1 MAGADSTAGA
11 PRAGGVL
18 SSAKRLVATFVA
30 IVQTRLE
37 LVANEI
43 HAEGARLAQM
53 LLLGAAALF
62 FLACGILLLT
72 FLVIAMFWDTNRL
85 LAIGGF
91 AVLYLAI
98 GAAFAALARR
108 RAAAGSR
115 LFEASLGEL
124 KKDRDRLSV

>member
-11 PRAGGVL
+11 ARTGGLL
-18 SSAKRLVATFVA
+18 SSVKKLVATIVA

-37 LVANEI
+37 LLANEL
-43 HAEGARLAQM
+43 HAERQRIAQM
-53 LLLGAAALF
+53 LMLGVAAVF
-62 FLACGILLLT
+62 FLAFGFFLLT

-91 AVLYLAI
+91 AVLYLVI
-98 GAAFAALARR
+98 GAALAAAARG
-108 RAAAGSR
+108 RAAAGTR

>member
-11 PRAGGVL
+11 ARAGGLL
-18 SSAKRLVATFVA
+18 SSIKQLVATIVA

-37 LVANEI
+37 LLANEL
-43 HAEGARLAQM
+43 HAERQRLVQM
-53 LLLGAAALF
+53 LALGIAAVF
-62 FLACGILLLT
+62 FLAFGFLLLT

-85 LAIGGF
+85 FAIGGF
-91 AVLYLAI
+91 ALLYLII
-98 GAAFAALARR
+98 GAALAAAARG
-108 RAAAGSR
+108 RAAAGTR